1 MNSFTLL
8 TVLCIFVQTYTHVY
22 ILYTMY
28 HKLEMRQTEVGVNK
42 YHYVMKELMKA
53 A

>member
-1 MNSFTLL
+1 MYICTNLHT
-8 TVLCIFVQTYTHVY
+8 CVY